1 LKDIALLVLVALI
14 AYGLGARLLRWMRVE
29 CDEGAERIAFAS
41 ALGLGALA
49 YAVFA
54 LGLAGMLRLP
64 AFIALLLI
72 ASALGWRDV
81 FRLLESLRRFHRP
94 RSLVSLVLGAALAV
108 SLLLGLV
115 GMRTPPALQEWD
127 SLSYHLAVPKRYFQ
141 QARIFF
147 IPYDHHSNFP
157 FTMEMLYTLGLSLSS
172 DYLAKGFH
180 LLTGVLCVVA
190 MIGFAR
196 RFLPELPRAGLVA
209 GVLFASVPLVVWEAG
224 TAYIDLGLTLFT
236 LLAVYGVT
244 AWWYEH
250 RSRWLVI
257 SGIMAGLA
265 AGVKMTGL
273 GTLLI
278 LGLIVA
284 FGGLGK
290 QRLGP
295 AMCSLGAFAIP
306 ALLVAAP
313 WYIKT
318 LLWTGNP
325 VYPFFYGIFGGI
337 NWSQEQ
343 AEAYR
348 EAQQQFGCGHGLL
361 AFMLLPFN
369 LTFTPGK
376 FFDVPLPRSHIG
388 PAFLAFVPLLALR
401 RPLARGLGI
410 LLAFA
415 AGSTVV
421 WFVLSQQSRYFIPV
435 LAALSICAAVGALQ
449 VGMHSPQT
457 SRLVGAAVA
466 GVAVPL
472 LILNVLLMQFAFP
485 VAFGM
490 ETRERFLKSA
500 LPGYDVLQY
509 ANDMLPRHAK
519 LALYGYPFGYYL
531 DRDYMWADEGH
542 HTLIPYRQYTSPGQL
557 VQRWRELGVTHVLIS
572 RQFAGDILEG
582 KGDMGRLIK
591 PLIDGEFEDARLE
604 PLYDARGVIL
614 YKLDISSDVG
624 ARPLLPTP

>member
-1 LKDIALLVLVALI
+1 MKDIALLVIVGLI

-29 CDEGAERIAFAS
+29 CDDGAEQVAFAA
-41 ALGLGALA
+41 ALGLGTIA
-49 YAVFA
+49 YAVFG
-54 LGLAGMLRLP
+54 LGIAGVLRLP
-64 AFIALLLI
+64 MFIALLAVAL
-72 ASALGWRDV
+72 ALGWRDI
-81 FRLLESLRRFHRP
+81 FQLLGLLRRLHRP
-94 RSLVSLVLGAALAV
+94 RNLVSLALGAALAV
-108 SLLLGLV
+108 LLLLALV
-115 GMRTPPALQEWD
+115 GMRTPPAVQEWD
-127 SLSYHLAVPKRYFQ
+127 SLSYHLAVPKRYLQ
-141 QARIFF
+141 EARIFF

-180 LLTGVLCVVA
+180 LLAGVICVVA
-190 MIGFAR
+190 MFGFAR
-196 RFLPELPRAGLVA
+196 RFLPKLPRAGLVA
-209 GVLFASVPLVVWEAG
+209 GALFASVPLVVWEAG

-236 LLAVYGVT
+236 LLAVYGVVV
-244 AWWYEH
+244 WWYDR

-273 GTLLI
+273 GTLLV
-278 LGLIVA
+278 LELIVA
-284 FGGLGK
+284 FGCI
-290 QRLGP
+290 RRERVGP
-295 AMCSLGAFAIP
+295 AMRFLGAFAVP

-325 VYPFFYGIFGGI
+325 VYPFFYEIFGGV

-343 AEAYR
+343 ADAYR
-348 EAQQQFGCGHGLL
+348 EAQRQFGCGHGLL
-361 AFMLLPFN
+361 AFVLLPFN

-415 AGSTVV
+415 AGSTVI

-435 LAALSICAAVGALQ
+435 LAVLSICAAVGALQ
-449 VGMHSPQT
+449 LSVHSTRT
-457 SRLVGAAVA
+457 SRLVGATLALAV
-466 GVAVPL
+466 VPL
-472 LILNVLLMQFAFP
+472 LVLNVFIRQFVVP
-485 VAFGM
+485 VALGIQS
-490 ETRERFLKSA
+490 RDHFLTLA
-500 LPGYDVLQY
+500 LPGYQVLQY
-509 ANDMLPRHAK
+509 ANEMLPRHAK
-519 LALYGYPFGYYL
+519 IALYGYPFGYYL

-542 HTLIPYRQYTSPGQL
+542 HTLIPYRRYTSPGQL
-557 VQRWRELGVTHVLIS
+557 VRRWRELGVTHVLIS

-591 PLIDGEFEDARLE
+591 PLIDSEFEGAGLE
-604 PLYDARGVIL
+604 PLCDAQGIIL
-614 YKLDISSDVG
+614 YKLNVAGDVG
-624 ARPLLPTP
+624 APPLQPAP